1 MIQRLRALWAG
12 SFGLWTRL
20 ALTLFCALA
29 CTVGS
34 VTLWGQRHSW
44 AEWST
49 APLADPLANLNYLG
63 VHADLTQ
70 YSADE
75 LEAVLN
81 RIEDAGLVWVRQR
94 FGWEQI
100 EPQAGEIDW
109 SSWDRIVQACADHDL
124 NLIAVLD
131 GAPDWARAEDA
142 PSPWTPPREV
152 SDWGSFIARLSGR
165 YRGRIAAYQ
174 MWNEPNLA
182 EHWGGRYVD
191 PVAYVGILREG
202 AIQVRQAD
210 PGAVVL
216 LAALAPT
223 VEMGPLN
230 LNEADYLR
238 GIVDAGGAPF
248 FDAVSLQPYGFG
260 EPADAAPAAG
270 TLNYRRVEH
279 VRHEMV
285 RMGLAERPVWATAWG
300 WNHLPAGIE
309 PASSPWP
316 GVTSEQQAEYTMDAL
331 LLARRDWPW
340 MGPMVLYTL
349 QPDAPADDPR
359 WGFALLDPQGT
370 PTALYDRLVE
380 YRSARVPL
388 RTGVYVP
395 GENHAN
401 VTGDWRFSPAGADPP
416 VGADV
421 EQRNATLSFDVRAA
435 NLDLTVRRGDFWGVL
450 YVSIDGGPA
459 NRLPRDEQ
467 GRSYLVLH
475 DPAGQTERVPVAR
488 GLDAR
493 GPHHVEVVAHGG
505 WGQWPLV
512 SWIVYDAPASTTA
525 PFSIWAFAA
534 LAFVATMAVGVQ
546 IATQPLL
553 QRTIYGAIGR
563 AFRWYRALPEWIPV
577 LLTACVALGFYWVPW
592 TIVALPLLALLV
604 LLVFLRIDL
613 GLAVVAF
620 SLPFYLHP
628 KVLLG
633 RPFSIVELGLAVC
646 LCAWLVA
653 RLLDMGRPLQRDA
666 GRPLAWRLQ
675 QFERS
680 LREWPI
686 RLWRSWTWL
695 DKGIALLLLVAV
707 LSLNWTVHRD
717 VALRELRT
725 VFLESAIF
733 YALIR
738 LALRS
743 PRAHQRLIEGWLLG
757 TAVISCLGIGQL
769 VAGQNLI
776 TAEGVWRVRGLYGSP
791 NNLALYL
798 ERALPV
804 LLAIAWQGRHK
815 FSRWL
820 YGLAAVPVLA
830 ALVITLSKGALL
842 IGLPA
847 ALLAMGLAQRRR
859 KATWIAFGAVI
870 VVGLLV
876 MPFAFTERF
885 GSVLNLSTGTAFF
898 RLKLWRAT
906 LSMIA
911 DHPFTGVGMDNF
923 LYDYRSRY
931 VLPSAWGELDLSH
944 PHNLILDTWTR
955 LGVPGLVAVGWLF
968 FAFFR
973 TAWRQFQTAN
983 GDRRAL
989 LLGLGAAMVAALAH
1003 GLVDHALFLI
1013 DLSFVFALMA
1023 ALVQRDK

>member
-12 SFGLWTRL
+12 SFGVWARL
-20 ALTLFCALA
+20 SLTVLCALA
-29 CTVGS
+29 CAVGG
-34 VTLWGQRHSW
+34 VALWEQRRSS
-44 AEWST
+44 AERST
-49 APLADPLANLNYLG
+49 SPLVDPLANLNHLG

-75 LEAVLN
+75 LASVLS

-100 EPQAGEIDW
+100 EPQPGETDW
-109 SSWDRIVQACADHDL
+109 SSWDAIVQACDDHDL

-131 GAPDWARAEDA
+131 GAPAWARAEDA
-142 PSPWTPPREV
+142 RSPWTPPREV
-152 SDWGSFIARLSGR
+152 SDWGSFVSRLAGR
-165 YRGRIAAYQ
+165 YQGQIAAYQ
-174 MWNEPNLA
+174 LWNEPNLA

-191 PVAYVGILREG
+191 PVAYTWLLREG
-202 AIQVRQAD
+202 AIRVRQAD

-223 VEMGPLN
+223 VETGPLN

-238 GIVDAGGAPF
+238 GIANAGGAPY
-248 FDAVSLQPYGFG
+248 FDAISLQPYGFG
-260 EPADAAPAAG
+260 EPADAAPSAG
-270 TLNYRRVEH
+270 ALNYRRVEH
-279 VRHEMV
+279 VRRELV
-285 RMGLAERPVWATAWG
+285 RLGLAERPVWATAWG

-316 GVTSEQQAEYTMDAL
+316 SVTSEQQVGYTMDAL

-340 MGPMVLYTL
+340 MGPMILYTL
-349 QPDAPADDPR
+349 QPDVPSDDPR
-359 WGFALLDPQGT
+359 WGFALLDPQGM
-370 PTALYDRLVE
+370 PTALFDRLAE
-380 YRSARVPL
+380 YRSAQVPL

-395 GENHAN
+395 AEDNAN
-401 VTGDWRFSPAGADPP
+401 VTGGWRFSPAGADPP

-421 EQRNATLSFDVRAA
+421 DQRNAILSFDVRAA
-435 NLDLTVRRGDFWGVL
+435 NLDLTVRRGDFWGVF

-459 NRLPRDEQ
+459 NGLPRDEQ

-475 DPAGQTERVPVAR
+475 DPAGQTEQVPVAR

-493 GPHHVEVVAHGG
+493 GPHHVEIVAHGG

-512 SWIVYDAPASTTA
+512 SWTVHESPVSPPD
-525 PFSIWAFAA
+525 PFSMWSFAA
-534 LAFVATMAVGVQ
+534 LAVVAAVAAGVQ

-553 QRTIYGAIGR
+553 HRTIYGAIGR
-563 AFRWYRALPEWIPV
+563 TFRWYRALPEWIPV
-577 LLTACVALGFYWVPW
+577 LLTASVALGFYWVPW
-592 TIVALPLLALLV
+592 TLAALPLLAILV

-613 GLAVVAF
+613 GLALVAF
-620 SLPFYLHP
+620 SLPFYLRP

-646 LCAWLVA
+646 LVAWLVA
-653 RLLDMGRPLQRDA
+653 RLLDLGRSLQRNAGQPLQ
-666 GRPLAWRLQ
+666 WRLQ
-675 QFERS
+675 QFDRS
-680 LREWPI
+680 LREWPV

-695 DKGIALLLLVAV
+695 DKGVVLLLLVAV
-707 LSLNWTVHRD
+707 VSLNWTAHQD
-717 VALRELRT
+717 VAQRELRT
-725 VFLESAIF
+725 VFLESALF

-738 LALRS
+738 LAVRS

-757 TAVISCLGIGQL
+757 AVVISCLGIGQL

-804 LLAIAWQGRHK
+804 LLAVAWQGRQQV
-815 FSRWL
+815 SRWL
-820 YGLAAVPVLA
+820 YGLAALPVLA
-830 ALVITLSKGALL
+830 ALVMTLSKGALL

-859 KATWIAFGAVI
+859 KATWFAVGAV
-870 VVGLLV
+870 VVVALLV
-876 MPFAFTERF
+876 LPFAFTERF
-885 GSVLNLSTGTAFF
+885 RSVLNLSTGTAFF

-923 LYDYRSRY
+923 LYSYRSRY

-955 LGVPGLVAVGWLF
+955 LGLPGLAAVGWLL
-968 FAFFR
+968 FAFLR
-973 TAWRQFQTAN
+973 IAWRQFQAAT
-983 GDRRAL
+983 GDQRAL